1 MDPGVPHEHV
11 LAGHLD
17 VVEQQVAVVERVQT
31 QLRPDLAHSDAWRA
45 AEGGATGQVTCMS
58 VPKCLAVDDVPEV
71 KTRRTFST
79 TVSAITVSGPPTI
92 R

>member
-31 QLRPDLAHSDAWRA
+31 QLRPDLAHSDACRGA
-45 AEGGATGQVTCMS
+45 AQGGGGGRLEVT
-58 VPKCLAVDDVPEV
+58 
-71 KTRRTFST
+71 
-79 TVSAITVSGPPTI
+79 
-92 R
+92 